1 MENGGKKNLV
11 FETQVEEVMEH
22 AIDRLPVLINVSVG
36 NILLFSTIYS
46 YLLQGKFA
54 TENDE
59 IYISWSYGN

>member
-36 NILLFSTIYS
+36 NILLFSAIY
-46 YLLQGKFA
+46 LPVA
-54 TENDE
+54 RE
-59 IYISWSYGN
+59 ICN